1 MKEFIG
7 KYKGFSIAVGFE
19 ILIII
24 FFLISCIGKPVSYT
38 LDASNL
44 SVIDQAVTYSEE
56 KGSLYITGKN
66 DAEPFGRWI
75 IESTP
80 LTLRPGMYEM
90 KAVYN
95 SYLYDLD
102 NGGGNCDDLT
112 GVIQII
118 SEDNQSKIRYNELS
132 LNDGMDDKM
141 DRFYVRS
148 LTKISDVQLKV
159 VFNGLGELYLSKIEI
174 YELPVWRV
182 IRLLGIILLFTFI
195 HFCYYYFFTENKFKN
210 KKIVAGLIITIL
222 FSSLPLFTDFLFW
235 GHDLNFHMAR
245 ILSLAQGIQSGNW
258 ITPVQTEMLNGYG
271 YTTPLFYSQLFLYV
285 PAILYVL
292 SVPLYM
298 CYKVYAF
305 LINVATC
312 LVCYGSVKGITKN
325 KDIALIG
332 TFLYTASAY
341 RVSNMYVRAAV
352 GEYTAMVFFPL
363 LVYGF
368 VKIYTKE
375 EEKLSWRDGLPVVF
389 GLTGL
394 IQCHILS
401 CELSALFIIIL
412 CIILIKKTFK
422 LKRFVVLG
430 KTAILT
436 FVLNLGFLIPF
447 LSSMTMDIRV
457 NNKINQMEEHGTY
470 LMQILG
476 AFMTS
481 GGDSRDGMQNEM
493 PLTIGIALAIGMLL
507 FLVCCAK
514 KFEWKIEKGNIDLKI
529 GTMCT
534 GFAAASIVMSLKFI
548 PWDSLN
554 NISKL
559 AAKVLE
565 MVQFPWRYLATAT
578 VFSLFATVM
587 ALKLLGTYKG
597 KKAAGIAGISMIA
610 VTTIYIGLFYVEFGN
625 STKTTIVYSVPD
637 KEDYTS
643 SGEYLPEGTIEGY
656 LNWRNIDTDYSAVGI
671 SDYTYKDGITSFNCT
686 NVTDTQ
692 QSVIVPLINY
702 DNYHAYDVNS
712 NKELELTIGDN
723 NRLGVILPANYSGSV
738 KIEYVIPTVW
748 KVSYIV
754 SVIVFIGIIFGN
766 YYGTKC
772 SKVHKYN
779 EKKLSK

>member
-75 IESTP
+75 IESAP
-80 LTLRPGMYEM
+80 LALRPGMYEM

-195 HFCYYYFFTENKFKN
+195 DFCYYYFFTENKFKN
-210 KKIVAGLIITIL
+210 KKIVAGLIITIV
-222 FSSLPLFTDFLFW
+222 FSSLPLFTDFLFY
-235 GHDLNFHMAR
+235 GHDINFHIAR

-258 ITPVQTEMLNGYG
+258 ISPIQTEMLNGHG
-271 YTTPLFYSQLFLYV
+271 YAAPLFYSQLFLYI

-305 LINVATC
+305 LINVVTC
-312 LVCYGSVKGITKN
+312 FVCYGSIKGMTKN
-325 KDIALIG
+325 KEIALIG

-341 RVSNMYVRAAV
+341 RIANMYVRAAV

-368 VKIYTKE
+368 AKIYTKE
-375 EEKLSWRDGLPVVF
+375 EEKLTWRDGLPVVF

-401 CELSALFIIIL
+401 CELAALFIIIL
-412 CIILIKKTFK
+412 CVTLLKETFR
-422 LKRFVVLG
+422 LKRFITLCM
-430 KTAILT
+430 TAIMT
-436 FVLNLGFLIPF
+436 FMLNIGFIIPF
-447 LSSMTMDIRV
+447 LSSMTMNIRV
-457 NNKINQMEEHGTY
+457 NNKTYQMEEQGTY
-470 LMQILG
+470 LMQVLG
-476 AFMTS
+476 TFMTS
-481 GGDSRDGMQNEM
+481 GGESVDGMLNEM
-493 PLTIGIALAIGMLL
+493 PLTIGMALTIGMLL
-507 FLVCCAK
+507 FLICCAK
-514 KFEWKIEKGNIDLKI
+514 KYEWKIEKENIELRVGI
-529 GTMCT
+529 ICMF
-534 GFAAASIVMSLKFI
+534 FATASIVMSLKFI
-548 PWDSLN
+548 PWDSLD
-554 NISKL
+554 NISELIARVFK
-559 AAKVLE
+559 

-587 ALKLLGTYKG
+587 ALKLLSTYKG
-597 KKAAGIAGISMIA
+597 KKIMCIAGGSMIA
-610 VTTIYIGLFYVEFGN
+610 ATIMCIGLFYMEFGN
-625 STKTTIVYSVPD
+625 SNGTITVYSVPD
-637 KEDYTS
+637 KGGYTGF
-643 SGEYLPEGTIEGY
+643 GEYMLEETREGDY
-656 LNWRNIDTDYSAVGI
+656 NWRNIDTDYSAVGI
-671 SDYTYKDGITSFNCT
+671 SDYTYKDGVTNFNCI
-686 NVTDTQ
+686 NVSDVEQ
-692 QSVIVPLINY
+692 NIIVPLIKY
-702 DNYHAYDVNS
+702 DNYHAYDAN
-712 NKELELTIGDN
+712 NKELELTMGDN
-723 NRLGVILPANYSGSV
+723 NRLGVIVPANYSGSV
-738 KIEYVIPTVW
+738 MIEYVIPTVW
-748 KVSYIV
+748 KVSYII
-754 SVIVFIGIIFGN
+754 SVIVFAGIIVVY
-766 YYGTKC
+766 YYGTKY
-772 SKVHKYN
+772 SKVNKSN
-779 EKKLSK
+779 KKLSK